1 MGKKRVIGKQE
12 PDEISKY
19 KSPNTGEYV
28 MASQYI
34 AEIIVNRKADTDGV
48 RLELKY
54 WNNPDNKY
62 SKEFKSQVSQAAKL
76 LKKYRSRSIVSA
88 LNELKW
94 CFSLRNQTFLAV
106 VAKKEAIL
114 LKSEEEAAKKT
125 IEVSN
130 PNKVSKA
137 VSPKKSMLAKL
148 KAINNGK
155 EEEIGRE

>member
-12 PDEISKY
+12 PDEVSRY

-34 AEIIVNRKADTDGV
+34 AEIIVNRKADADGV
-48 RLELKY
+48 RLEFKY
-54 WNNPDNKY
+54 WNDPENKY

-94 CFSLRNQTFLAV
+94 CFSLRNQTFLMKTAQ
-106 VAKKEAIL
+106 KEAIL

-125 IEVSN
+125 IEVN
-130 PNKVSKA
+130 DPNKVSK
-137 VSPKKSMLAKL
+137 VVTSSKSILSKL

-155 EEEIGRE
+155 EEEDRRR